1 MITQSRFQ
9 KNSAYDKYP
18 AYDDEGNWIKDQVSM
33 FKGIVDIAGKVYDGE
48 IFREVEYG
56 KEVFVLCLTM
66 EDEEALF

>member
-1 MITQSRFQ
+1 
-9 KNSAYDKYP
+9 
-18 AYDDEGNWIKDQVSM
+18 M